1 MTTRRGRRCSAAKAY
16 LRPAQARGNV
26 TVLSRALTSRI
37 LFEGRRAVGV
47 EFAQRGQVMQARA
60 AREVIVSGGA
70 INSPQILMLSGVGA
84 ADHLRELGI
93 KVVHDL
99 PGVGQN
105 LQDHIET
112 YVQHRCLQ
120 PITLYPVLKNPLRQ
134 LLVGIQWTFTGT
146 GLGATNH
153 FEAGG
158 FIRSRAGVEHPDL
171 QFHFLPIAA
180 SYDGSSTQ
188 PGHGFQAHVGPMRA
202 TSRGW
207 IKLKSADPK
216 AHPAIQFNY
225 LQTEQD
231 RWEFRTGIKLTRE
244 IFAQKAFDPFR
255 GPELAPGPDVQSDS
269 EIDAYARKKVES
281 AYHPSCSCKMGLA
294 SDPMA
299 VVDDE
304 ARVHGLESLRVVD
317 ASIMPTIVSGNLNAP
332 TIMMAERLADAILGR
347 PLLPRSD
354 AAVYIAPNWETS
366 QR

>member
-1 MTTRRGRRCSAAKAY
+1 VKQ
-16 LRPAQARGNV
+16 AQ
-26 TVLSRALTSRI
+26 
-37 LFEGRRAVGV
+37 
-47 EFAQRGQVMQARA
+47 A

-70 INSPQILMLSGVGA
+70 INSPQILMLSGVGP
-84 ADHLRELGI
+84 ADHLREHGI

-158 FIRSRAGVEHPDL
+158 FIRSRAGVDHPDRNS
-171 QFHFLPIAA
+171 FPAIAA
-180 SYDGSSTQ
+180 SYDSITNHTWLPGSCGADAGHQPRLDKAALGDQRPRRSSSTIC
-188 PGHGFQAHVGPMRA
+188 R
-202 TSRGW
+202 
-207 IKLKSADPK
+207 PK
-216 AHPAIQFNY
+216 
-225 LQTEQD
+225 QD
-231 RWEFRTGIKLTRE
+231 RWGITGIKPTPDLRE
-244 IFAQKAFDPFR
+244 PSIPIAVGVGA
-255 GPELAPGPDVQSDS
+255 GPDIKSIQRSPPM
-269 EIDAYARKKVES
+269 RGRRGCL
-281 AYHPSCSCKMGLA
+281 PSSCGCKMGLA
-294 SDPMA
+294 TDQMA

-304 ARVHGLESLRVVD
+304 ARVHGLEGLRVVD
-317 ASIMPTIVSGNLNAP
+317 ASIMPSIVSGNLNAP
-332 TIMMAERLADAILGR
+332 TIMMAERLADTILGR
-347 PLLPRSD
+347 PLLLRSE